1 MWNVTLQSICLAI
14 IIKKK
19 PVWLNRNS
27 QFVSPNVQLVPNV
40 HVSQTLISRQVK
52 KFWDKVWWLTLA
64 TWSWTIL
71 LFQQTWL
78 WTLCNYTVFENRPK
92 IMSVTCAIVHLHC
105 MFDALLYINVL
116 MWKPKIQSIY
126 FMHIISIRNCIN
138 CCTICQPFQNMWF
151 LITLGTKCT
160 LGTSPHMICKLY
172 YVKCLVTYY
181 TTRTLITTWILT
193 KILFG

>member
-71 LFQQTWL
+71 LFEQTWL
-78 WTLCNYTVFENRPK
+78 WTLWTFCNFENRPK
-92 IMSVTCAIVHLHC
+92 IIFATCAIVHLHC
-105 MFDALLYINVL
+105 MFDALLYINLL
-116 MWKPKIQSIY
+116 MWKPKIQSLC
-126 FMHIISIRNCIN
+126 SCILLVSEIAQIAAPYAN
-138 CCTICQPFQNMWF
+138 LFKTCDSWLRLVQNA
-151 LITLGTKCT
+151 
-160 LGTSPHMICKLY
+160 P
-172 YVKCLVTYY
+172 
-181 TTRTLITTWILT
+181 
-193 KILFG
+193 